1 MAGHGKRRGLPVEH
15 ENEERWLLTYADM
28 LTLLFALFMV
38 LFSISSVNISKYQ
51 VLQQSLKAAFSGS
64 ILPGG
69 RAIMQSGSESTAE
82 HTPATAAVPSIVPL
96 VPTPTSRSSSSIG
109 SANVST
115 SNAAMAAN
123 ATAAAKAAAAA
134 NAHPLTTAQL
144 QAALNSMSAAVAEQ
158 NELIALQRKLEAYAQ
173 SHGFAKDVQAIV
185 ERRGLVVRVLTDKLL
200 FQSGQADLQS
210 AGQPLLNE
218 IAQLLNV
225 DRTHPIT
232 VEGYTD
238 NVPIHTVEFPSNWE
252 LSTARATTVVQYLLS
267 RGVNA
272 NRLGAAGFADLH
284 PIASN
289 ATPAGRTLNRRV
301 DIVIERL
308 NPPPPS

>member
-1 MAGHGKRRGLPVEH
+1 MAAHGKGKKRGLPVEH

-69 RAIMQSGSESTAE
+69 RAILQSGSESTAA
-82 HTPATAAVPSIVPL
+82 HTPATAVVPSIVPL
-96 VPTPTSRSSSSIG
+96 MPTPTSRSSSSTG
-109 SANVST
+109 SAN
-115 SNAAMAAN
+115 AF
-123 ATAAAKAAAAA
+123 
-134 NAHPLTTAQL
+134 TTAQSAAASQPMSSAEL
-144 QAALNSMSAAVAEQ
+144 QAALNSMSASIAEQ
-158 NELIALQRKLEAYAQ
+158 DELVGLQRKLESYAKA
-173 SHGFAKDVQAIV
+173 HGFANQVKATVD
-185 ERRGLVVRVLTDKLL
+185 RRGLVVQVLTDNLL
-200 FQSGQADLQS
+200 FQSGQATLQP

-225 DRTHPIT
+225 DRSHPIT

-238 NVPIHTVEFPSNWE
+238 NVPIHSLEFPSNWE
-252 LSTARATTVVQYLLS
+252 LSTARATTVVQYLIS
-267 RGVNA
+267 RGVND
-272 NRLGAAGFADLH
+272 NRLGAAGYAALH
-284 PIASN
+284 PVASN
-289 ATPAGRTLNRRV
+289 ATAAGRALNRRV

-308 NPPPPS
+308 NPEPPTS